1 MIIVSLNDSA
11 KNIHIP
17 VMVSPAELRS
27 YLNTRYDAEK
37 SNKNTTRNIV

>member
-1 MIIVSLNDSA
+1 
-11 KNIHIP
+11 
-17 VMVSPAELRS
+17 MVSPAELRS